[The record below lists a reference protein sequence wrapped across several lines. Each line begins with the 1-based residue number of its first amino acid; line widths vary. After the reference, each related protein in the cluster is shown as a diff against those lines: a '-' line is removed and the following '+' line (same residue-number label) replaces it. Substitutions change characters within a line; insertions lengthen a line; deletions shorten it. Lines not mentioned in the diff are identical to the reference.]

1 MIWHIQII
9 TFIHNRFCVHF
20 IVLIINPK
28 SWLFDKCG
36 NFIHPQSMKYTSQ
49 FVRQKFLDF
58 MAEKGHSILPSASLV
73 PKEDPTVLFNTA
85 GMQPLV
91 PYLMGQKHPQGTRL
105 ANSQKC
111 LRTDDVEEV
120 GDNRHLTY
128 FEMLGSWSLGD
139 YFKSESIQWG
149 FEFLTGEKWLN
160 LNPQRLFVT
169 VYKGHDSVEAD
180 EEAIETWKNQFAKLG
195 MQANV
200 GTEYDFKN
208 PHNNSPESQFIYRIS
223 KRSGKDNWW
232 GLPYKGPCGPCSE
245 IYYLLDRQ
253 PVDFEESIFPKMS
266 VSEVDDFIENEIV
279 EIWNH
284 VFMQFIGEKDENK
297 EPKNL
302 TPMASKN
309 IDTGMGLERLLA
321 VINGYES
328 VYETDMLKPLVEV
341 AHKYSRPKVL

>member
-1 MIWHIQII
+1 
-9 TFIHNRFCVHF
+9 
-20 IVLIINPK
+20 
-28 SWLFDKCG
+28 
-36 NFIHPQSMKYTSQ
+36 MKYTSQ
-49 FVRQKFLDF
+49 IVRQKFLDF
-58 MAEKGHSILPSASLV
+58 MNSKGHAILPSSSLV

-91 PYLMGQKHPQGTRL
+91 PYLMGQKHPSGTRL

-111 LRTDDVEEV
+111 LRTDDIEEV
-120 GDNRHLTY
+120 GDNRHLTF

-139 YFKSESIQWG
+139 YFKAESIEWG
-149 FEFLTGEKWLN
+149 FEFLTSPKWLGLDPN
-160 LNPQRLFVT
+160 RLFVT
-169 VYKGHDSVEAD
+169 VYKGFESVQAD
-180 EEAIETWKNQFAKLG
+180 EEAIEVWQKCFQKLNID
-195 MQANV
+195 AEI

-208 PHNNSPESQFIYRIS
+208 PEKNENPDKFIYKIS

-253 PVDFEESIFPKMS
+253 PVDFQTSLFPKMNI
-266 VSEVDDFIENEIV
+266 SEIDEFIEGEIV

-284 VFMQFIGEKDENK
+284 VFMQYIGEKTDQK

-302 TPMASKN
+302 TPLASKN

-321 VINGYES
+321 VLNGYES
-328 VYETDMLKPLVEV
+328 VYQTDMLKPIVDVVE
-341 AHKYSRPKVL
+341 KYSNLSNI